1 MISLDSYLRSVWL
14 MVDYLE
20 VKNGGN
26 KSQRNKHLVNPV
38 KRFLPHYHII
48 YTLNHETTGVTPV
61 SYLQIKERR

>member
-1 MISLDSYLRSVWL
+1 